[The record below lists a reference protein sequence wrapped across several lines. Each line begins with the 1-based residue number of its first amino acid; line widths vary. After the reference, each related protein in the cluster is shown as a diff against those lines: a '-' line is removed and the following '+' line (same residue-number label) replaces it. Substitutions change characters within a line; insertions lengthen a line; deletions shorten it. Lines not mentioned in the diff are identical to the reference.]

1 MHKIDASQFFIIGI
15 EGKVLSE
22 KERQF
27 LHQRELGGVILF
39 SKNIDSLE
47 QVVELN
53 TSIIE
58 ANPAHTPLLSI
69 DQEGGRVARLR
80 GLTTD
85 LPPMADLLERYRASE
100 NLPYKI
106 GALIGRELV
115 SLGFN
120 LDFAPVLDVVSE
132 DIFLSRQHVI
142 GDRCFSY
149 DPKEVACFTAR
160 FIEGLQGQGIAACG
174 KHFPGHGNTLKDSHL
189 ELPTIHDDAEKFRKR
204 DLVPFVE
211 AVHKDVATIMTAH
224 IQIPAFDSEY
234 PATLSV
240 PILRGILRD
249 ELGFNGVIISDD
261 LDMKAMADHFD
272 KRTILEKG
280 LCASVDMF
288 IIGHHFDNAIAT
300 INELQDLIDN
310 DEVLNQKAMEALSR
324 IQHLRK
330 RYLGMPK
337 APELSYAENLC
348 RSKPHLDL
356 VASLI

>member
-1 MHKIDASQFFIIGI
+1 MHKIDASQFFIIGV
-15 EGKVLSE
+15 EGKTLTE
-22 KERQF
+22 QEREF
-27 LHQRELGGVILF
+27 LQNRELGGVILF
-39 SKNIDSLE
+39 SKNIESIE
-47 QVVELN
+47 QIIELN

-80 GLTTD
+80 GFATD
-85 LPPMADLLERYRASE
+85 LPPMAHLLKQYRAD
-100 NLPYKI
+100 LDVPYKI

-120 LDFAPVLDVVSE
+120 LDFAPVLDVVPE

-149 DPKEVACFTAR
+149 DPKEVASFTAR

-189 ELPTIHDDAEKFRKR
+189 ELPTIRDDAEKFRVR
-204 DLVPFVE
+204 DLIPFI
-211 AVHKDVATIMTAH
+211 AAIKKNVATIMTAH
-224 IQIPAFDSEY
+224 IQIPAFDNEY

-240 PILRGILRD
+240 PILQGILRD

-272 KRTILEKG
+272 TRFILEKG
-280 LCASVDMF
+280 LRASVDMF
-288 IIGHHFDNAIAT
+288 IVGHNFAHAVAT
-300 INELQDLIDN
+300 IDALQDLIDQ
-310 DEVLNQKAMEALSR
+310 DEELNKKAAEALSR
-324 IQHLRK
+324 IEHLRK
-330 RYLGMPK
+330 CYLGAPK
-337 APELSYAENLC
+337 APELSYAKTIC

-356 VASLI
+356 VASLL